1 LAVIT
6 IILFYNRDY
15 RMKELFERKKEFKY
29 AFWTLIFEFVI
40 GKGTVKYYYPVCR
53 IWENN

>member
-1 LAVIT
+1 
-6 IILFYNRDY
+6 
-15 RMKELFERKKEFKY
+15 MKELFERKKEFKY